1 MVLQPVFVGAA
12 VVLLVAIPFVPE
24 LFPTRIRTIAF
35 GISYN
40 LGVCYF
46 GGLGPVI
53 CEILFLAS
61 FAFLVMAVDVF
72 PRRRAVAT
80 VGAGAANRCMVLPPL
95 NDLNGRSS
103 RHCDLFLIF
112 LLPKFY
118 WFLSRVG
125 RAVRQRFHLRPS

>member
-35 GISYN
+35 GMSYN

-53 CEILFLAS
+53 CEILLLGVSRLYGPGAWMS
-61 FAFLVMAVDVF
+61 FEESGVLKE
-72 PRRRAVAT
+72 RRKAREE
-80 VGAGAANRCMVLPPL
+80 R
-95 NDLNGRSS
+95 DLHQKKSGGNGGGGGGK
-103 RHCDLFLIF
+103 
-112 LLPKFY
+112 P
-118 WFLSRVG
+118 
-125 RAVRQRFHLRPS
+125 